1 MAVVREQH
9 PDRWP
14 LVFAGAELY
23 GQDPRGQQGCE
34 VLLGRGCL
42 VLLDPREDTRRV
54 GEYSL
59 LFYEECSSEP
69 ILRLPVSPYL
79 RLVRQ
84 PDEFGPAAAGRR
96 LTTARR
102 LSMGGGR
109 GSQSGA
115 TALAFDLELPGG
127 RPGWAVTFDC
137 EAEGEGFLRDL
148 SVRHKLVALSLKTAQ
163 GRSALSQLRG
173 EVSDMKQSGL
183 LGAILRLLYR
193 FFMLAAI
200 AMFLYAAAIY
210 SSDPERPL
218 VDVAITTLQD
228 TSMLIQG
235 ATNCVND
242 VGASVCG
249 VLMRS
254 VPASL
259 LEQCVALPAAEAK
272 SCMESLV

>member
-14 LVFAGAELY
+14 LVFGGAELY
-23 GQDPRGQQGCE
+23 GQDPRGQLGCE

-54 GEYSL
+54 GEYGL

-79 RLVRQ
+79 RLQRQ

-109 GSQSGA
+109 GAQPGSPA
-115 TALAFDLELPGG
+115 PAFDLELPGG
-127 RPGWAVTFDC
+127 RGWAVTFDC

-148 SVRHKLVALSLKTAQ
+148 SVRQKLVALSLKTVQ
-163 GRSALSQLRG
+163 GKSALSQLRG
-173 EVSDMKQSGL
+173 EMSDMKQSGIFA
-183 LGAILRLLYR
+183 AILRLLYC
-193 FFMLAAI
+193 FFMFAAI
-200 AMFLYAAAIY
+200 ALFLYAAAIY
-210 SSDPERPL
+210 SNDPERPF
-218 VDVAITTLQD
+218 VDVVITTLQD
-228 TSMLIQG
+228 ASVLIQG
-235 ATNCVND
+235 ATNCASD

-254 VPASL
+254 VPASV
-259 LEQCVALPAAEAK
+259 LEQCVALPAVEAK